1 MIDQEKIE
9 ISIDIDQPGAM
20 PVDILAEASG
30 LSRTAVKDAMSK
42 GAVWLS
48 KQVNVA
54 VPEEP
59 ELLADSDNQTS
70 DIDAVEAEAAE
81 SAVVDADIA
90 EPQADSGQLSEQQE
104 SALEAASSTEE
115 SGTDIWKAAWPKSV
129 EKTVAKTI
137 KEKIF
142 IAKQGR
148 PRRLR
153 RGKRTLEIGQNISL
167 YYDQKV
173 IGSSCPAAELIADEG
188 SYTIWHKP
196 AGMLCQGSRWGD
208 HTTIARWAENNL
220 MPQRTAFVVHRIDK
234 MTSGLV
240 VLAHSKKAAAHIS
253 KQFADRTIEKTYK
266 AIINQ
271 QFDSPLP
278 LLIDTALDCKP
289 CLTTIVSAQV
299 VTANQLFDKGNLSL
313 DDDGV
318 LADPTTEERL
328 EKTYSQLEIRIAT
341 GRKHQIR
348 RHLNTLGYTVLGDRL
363 YPMASA
369 SANRPD
375 DSDKTSSDT
384 ETSQTNEANIDLQ
397 LRAVA
402 LRLINPDSGISQHYK
417 LDD

>member
-9 ISIDIDQPGAM
+9 ISIDIDQQGAM

-30 LSRTAVKDAMSK
+30 LSRTVVKDAMAK

-48 KQVNVA
+48 KQVNVLVPEEP

-59 ELLADSDNQTS
+59 EALADSDNQTS
-70 DIDAVEAEAAE
+70 DVEVAEAEAVEIE
-81 SAVVDADIA
+81 SA
-90 EPQADSGQLSEQQE
+90 EPQTDNGQLSDQQDSAPEVE
-104 SALEAASSTEE
+104 SANEE
-115 SGTDIWKAAWPKSV
+115 PGANIWKAAWPKRD
-129 EKTVAKTI
+129 EKPVAKTI

-153 RGKRTLEIGQNISL
+153 RGKRTLEIGQKISL

-173 IGSSCPAAELIADEG
+173 IGSTCPPAELIADEG

-220 MPQRTAFVVHRIDK
+220 TPQRTAFVVHRIDK

-240 VLAHSKKAAAHIS
+240 VLAHSKKAAAHLS

-266 AIINQ
+266 AVINQ

-289 CLTTIVSAQV
+289 CLTTIVSVQAV
-299 VTANQLFDKGNLSL
+299 AAHQLFEKDNLTLDSDGTL
-313 DDDGV
+313 DDD
-318 LADPTTEERL
+318 TTEQKQ
-328 EKTYSQLEIRIAT
+328 EKTYSELEIRIAT

-363 YPMASA
+363 YPTPS
-369 SANRPD
+369 
-375 DSDKTSSDT
+375 
-384 ETSQTNEANIDLQ
+384 ETDNSQAVEANIDLQ

-402 LRLINPDSGISQHYK
+402 LRLINPDSGISQHYM